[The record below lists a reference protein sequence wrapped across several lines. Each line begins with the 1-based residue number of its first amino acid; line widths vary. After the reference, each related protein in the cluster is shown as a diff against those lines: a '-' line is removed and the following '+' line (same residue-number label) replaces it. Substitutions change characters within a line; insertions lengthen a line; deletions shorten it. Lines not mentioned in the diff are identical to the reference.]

1 MEFRFDQLGH
11 WTDERSFEVTAE
23 GIRLYAAVTNDT
35 NPRNIRGDVASPI
48 FAVVAA
54 LTPVF
59 RRALAMAMPSEA
71 TGYDTRRV
79 HGEQD
84 MFLLKPILPGMH
96 LRSRAAP
103 IGIQVKST
111 GTLVIAKTET
121 RTERGEL
128 INYQYVTNFVRGVRA
143 GRSEGE
149 QVPIHE
155 VPAGVTR
162 TCPQATIAAH
172 VDADQTV
179 RYAEASG
186 DRGIYH
192 LDVTAARSAGFP
204 GLILHGLCTMAFASR
219 AVVESVCDNDSTRLG
234 RIAVRFARPVLLDQ
248 DITTTIWAAGRRD
261 NRDAYVFEVVDASG
275 QAVITMGV
283 AEVRT

>member
-11 WTDERSFEVTAE
+11 WTEERSFEVTAE
-23 GIRLYAAVTNDT
+23 GIRLYAAATNDT
-35 NPRNIRGDVASPI
+35 NPRHIRGDVASPI
-48 FAVVAA
+48 FAVVPA

-149 QVPIHE
+149 QVPIRE

-162 TCPQATIAAH
+162 TGPQATIAAH
-172 VDADQTV
+172 VDADQTF

-219 AVVESVCDNDSTRLG
+219 AVVESVCDNDSTRLE

-261 NRDAYVFEVVDASG
+261 NRDGYVFEVVDASG